1 MSASSSVVNPFV
13 FMKSLKNPLAVV
25 VKERHPPLVNPN
37 RQLNYS
43 PERAEGATLA
53 SVLHSNREQLQNV
66 SYGPGAVL
74 SASRISTHLFLSM
87 LCGGAIMITFI
98 LQMGKQAQRD

>member
-37 RQLNYS
+37 RQ
-43 PERAEGATLA
+43 
-53 SVLHSNREQLQNV
+53 
-66 SYGPGAVL
+66 
-74 SASRISTHLFLSM
+74 I
-87 LCGGAIMITFI
+87 I
-98 LQMGKQAQRD
+98 AQRGQRGPLLPLSCTVIVNSYRMFPMGQELF